1 MSQLYDLD
9 APRKPTNLG
18 LNEDLLRQARALNI
32 NLSATLERA
41 LSEQLRAKRREEWL
55 TENRRSIDAYN
66 AHVDERGV
74 FSDSSRAF

>member
-18 LNEDLLRQARALNI
+18 VNEDLLRQARALNI

-41 LSEQLRAKRREEWL
+41 LSEQLREKRREEWL
-55 TENRRSIDAYN
+55 TENRRAIDAYN
-66 AHVDERGV
+66 ANVDERGV
-74 FSDSSRAF
+74 FSDSLRAF